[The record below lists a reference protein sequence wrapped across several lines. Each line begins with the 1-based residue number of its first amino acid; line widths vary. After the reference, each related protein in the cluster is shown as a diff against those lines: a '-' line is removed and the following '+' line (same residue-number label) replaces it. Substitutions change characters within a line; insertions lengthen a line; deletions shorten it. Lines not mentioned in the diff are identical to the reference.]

1 MAATRRS
8 PPGDDAPR
16 ASRSSGARGGA
27 SKGRKALPAAVAEA
41 LLRALPEGG
50 RIAIALSGGRDSV
63 ALFHAALEIVDA
75 ARVEMIAFHVDH
87 GLSKH
92 AKTWAKF
99 SRGLCAAHGVE
110 YHAESVRVAAGPR
123 TSVEAAAR
131 SARYTALSEMA
142 DAHGVAAILLGHH
155 ADDQAETTLLQLFRG
170 AGPRGLAGMPA
181 ARFDGRIWWLRPML
195 RFARDQIDEY
205 AHRIAYRYV
214 DDDSNADTRYRRNA
228 LRHEVVPA
236 LRRIAPG
243 YPSTLL
249 RAAALQADAAVL
261 LDDLARIDA
270 TLAYD
275 GTTLDRTL
283 LATLDARR
291 ARNLL
296 RWFLRE
302 RGLAAPS
309 TARLAQMLQQLAH
322 AANDARIAIG
332 HEGAE
337 IGVHRGRV
345 IVHRVPLAAYR
356 RDWFGTE
363 AIELPHGT
371 LRLVRGYGAGIATR
385 HLAGC
390 AITIRSG
397 APGERLQP
405 AGRAARRQ
413 VADLLREAGVPR
425 WERLAV
431 PRVYCNESLAA
442 VAPIGID
449 AAFAAERGEPALVID
464 WHAAVSPS

>member
-1 MAATRRS
+1 
-8 PPGDDAPR
+8 
-16 ASRSSGARGGA
+16 
-27 SKGRKALPAAVAEA
+27 LPAAVAEA
-41 LLRALPEGG
+41 LARALPDGG

-63 ALFHAALEIVDA
+63 ALFHAALEIVNA

-92 AKTWAKF
+92 AATWATF
-99 SRGLCAAHGVE
+99 SRGLCAAHGIE
-110 YHAESVRVAAGPR
+110 YHAEQVRVASASR
-123 TSVEAAAR
+123 TGVEAAAR
-131 SARYTALSEMA
+131 SVRYTTLSAMA

-195 RFARDQIDEY
+195 GFARDQIDAY

-214 DDDSNADTRYRRNA
+214 EDDSNADTRYRRNA
-228 LRHEVVPA
+228 LRRDVVPA

-249 RAAALQADAAVL
+249 RAAALQADAAAL

-270 TLAYD
+270 AAAFD
-275 GTTLDRTL
+275 GATLDRAV
-283 LATLDARR
+283 LASLDARR

-309 TARLAQMLQQLAH
+309 NARLTQMLQQLAH
-322 AANDARIAIG
+322 AGDDARIAIG
-332 HEGAE
+332 HQGAE

-345 IVHRVPLAAYR
+345 IVHRLPLPAYR
-356 RDWFGTE
+356 IDWYGTE
-363 AIELPHGT
+363 TIGLPHGT
-371 LRLVRGYGAGIATR
+371 LRLVRGYGPGIATR
-385 HLAGC
+385 HLAHC

-413 VADLLREAGVPR
+413 VAELLREAGVPR
-425 WERLAV
+425 WERPAV

-442 VAPIGID
+442 VAPIGVD
-449 AAFAAERGEPALVID
+449 AAFAAERGEPALIVD
-464 WHAAVSPS
+464 WHASA

>member
-1 MAATRRS
+1 M
-8 PPGDDAPR
+8 
-16 ASRSSGARGGA
+16 
-27 SKGRKALPAAVAEA
+27 PAAVAEA
-41 LLRALPEGG
+41 LARALPEGG

-63 ALFHAALEIVDA
+63 ALFHAALEVADA
-75 ARVEMIAFHVDH
+75 ARIEMIAFHVDH

-92 AKTWAKF
+92 AETWARF

-110 YHAESVRVAAGPR
+110 YHAEQVRVASASRSG
-123 TSVEAAAR
+123 VEAAAR
-131 SARYTALSEMA
+131 SARYTALSAMA

-195 RFARDQIDEY
+195 RFARDQIDAY

-214 DDDSNADTRYRRNA
+214 EDDSNADTRHRRNA
-228 LRHEVVPA
+228 LRHDVVPA

-249 RAAALQADAAVL
+249 RAAALQADAAAL

-270 TLAYD
+270 AAAYD
-275 GTTLDRTL
+275 GTTLDRTV

-309 TARLAQMLQQLAH
+309 TARLAEMLQQLVH
-322 AANDARIAIG
+322 AGGDARIALG
-332 HEGAE
+332 HHSAE

-345 IVHRVPLAAYR
+345 VVHRVPSPAYR
-356 RDWFGTE
+356 IDWYGTE

-371 LRLVRGYGAGIATR
+371 LRLVRGYGTGIATR
-385 HLAGC
+385 HLASC

-413 VADLLREAGVPR
+413 VGDLLREAGVPR

-449 AAFAAERGEPALVID
+449 AAFAAERDEPALVVD
-464 WHAAVSPS
+464 WHAATTTSD

>member
-1 MAATRRS
+1 M
-8 PPGDDAPR
+8 
-16 ASRSSGARGGA
+16 
-27 SKGRKALPAAVAEA
+27 PAAVADA
-41 LLRALPEGG
+41 LVRALPQGG
-50 RIAIALSGGRDSV
+50 RVAIALSGGRDSV
-63 ALFHAALEIVDA
+63 ALFHAALEIVEA
-75 ARVEMIAFHVDH
+75 ARVEMIAFHVNH

-92 AKTWAKF
+92 ADTWAKF
-99 SRGLCAAHGVE
+99 SRGLCAAHGIAF
-110 YHAESVRVAAGPR
+110 HAETVRVASASR

-131 SARYTALSEMA
+131 NARYTALSDLA

-195 RFARDQIDEY
+195 RFSRDQIDAY

-214 DDDSNADTRYRRNA
+214 EDDSNADTRYRRNA
-228 LRHEVVPA
+228 LRQEVVPA

-249 RAAALQADAAVL
+249 RAAALQADAASL

-270 TLAYD
+270 LAAYD
-275 GTTLDRTL
+275 GTTLDRGAL
-283 LATLDARR
+283 VTLDARR

-309 TARLAQMLQQLAH
+309 TARLAQILQQLVNAG
-322 AANDARIAIG
+322 ADARIAIG
-332 HEGAE
+332 HHGAE

-345 IVHRVPLAAYR
+345 VVHRVPLPAYR
-356 RDWFGTE
+356 FDWYGTE

-371 LRLVRGYGAGIATR
+371 LRLVRGYGNGIATR

-425 WERLAV
+425 WERQAV

-442 VAPIGID
+442 VAPLGID
-449 AAFAAERGEPALVID
+449 AAFAAERGEPALVIG
-464 WHAAVSPS
+464 WHASAPQ